1 MQEHQR
7 KFLQSQDRQR
17 KARQEAAHKY
27 QVLLDNQLQMNR
39 ERSLKSLEETMCP
52 QEQKLNSAL
61 FRKYNID
68 H

>member
-27 QVLLDNQLQMNR
+27 QVLLDQQLQMNR
-39 ERSLKSLEETMCP
+39 ERSLKSLEGV
-52 QEQKLNSAL
+52 
-61 FRKYNID
+61 
-68 H
+68 